1 MGLSTVF
8 CQVECSESSPL
19 SARRTAKARL
29 ASSGTIAEQQRL
41 HMKASMAVYF
51 HLHST
56 SISVIKIKHTDLMVF
71 CQQHVAWCFS
81 GVFCAVRR
89 RLRYCQPISAEI
101 SSAVVCAEL
110 AMKGYKHVSRLFNKV
125 KLLDYLWT
133 WRFCLI
139 WHLIQGILSKITV
152 LYYNPHPLLKENTSI
167 WNSKTNQAQAHRA
180 GGFTRPNVFRP
191 HKTGGI

>member
-89 RLRYCQPISAEI
+89 RLRYCQPISAADFF
-101 SSAVVCAEL
+101 SSCLRRVSNERLQTRITFVQQSQTFRLSLNVKVLSDL
-110 AMKGYKHVSRLFNKV
+110 APNSRNFIKNNSFILQPPPPPQRKHINMK
-125 KLLDYLWT
+125 
-133 WRFCLI
+133 
-139 WHLIQGILSKITV
+139 
-152 LYYNPHPLLKENTSI
+152 
-167 WNSKTNQAQAHRA
+167 
-180 GGFTRPNVFRP
+180 
-191 HKTGGI
+191 